1 MLRMYINGTPGGTDG
16 TAITSLTF
24 KNFMKYAKGN
34 ATGNG
39 ITSFAYLPVFLR
51 EETGLKANNV
61 QISVGVSWGTLATG
75 CSAGYTSWPANNTGV
90 SLKCYFSPANIGAVG
105 QTNVMILLAVGTGST
120 SIASGQQLFTIS
132 YAEDVA

>member
-34 ATGNG
+34 ATGDG

-90 SLKCYFSPANIGAVG
+90 SLECYSSPANIGAVG
-105 QTNVMILLAVGTGST
+105 QTNVMILLAVGTRST

-132 YAEDVA
+132 YVEDAS